1 MTSTRFAPGLAIGL
15 AIGAASGWLL
25 KPDAASGLPARP
37 PGSNEVL
44 AADLESAPGFSIII
58 SDVVIPAGKT
68 VPKHTHP
75 GEEFVYVVEGAAI
88 HVEDGS
94 EDRVLKAGDAM
105 VIRRERAHAP
115 RGGKDGARAVVCR
128 LHPTGA
134 VERTAA
140 E

>member
-25 KPDAASGLPARP
+25 KPDASGGLPARP

-44 AADLESAPGFSIII
+44 AADLESAPGFSVII
-58 SDVVIPAGKT
+58 SDVVIPAGRT

-75 GEEFVYVVEGAAI
+75 GEEFVYVLEGEAI

-94 EDRVLKAGDAM
+94 PDRVLHAGDAM
-105 VIRRERAHAP
+105 VIPKNRAHAP
-115 RGGKDGARAVVCR
+115 RGGKNGARAVAFRV
-128 LHPTGA
+128 HPTGA
-134 VERTAA
+134 AERTLV

>member
-1 MTSTRFAPGLAIGL
+1 MTSTGLATGLAIGF
-15 AIGAASGWLL
+15 AIGAAGGWFL
-25 KPDAASGLPARP
+25 KPGGAGGLPSRP

-44 AADLESAPGFSIII
+44 AAELESAPGFFVII

-75 GEEFVYVVEGAAI
+75 GEEFVYVVDGEAI
-88 HVEDGS
+88 HVEEGL
-94 EDRVLKAGDAM
+94 EDRALKSGDAM

-115 RGGKDGARAVVCR
+115 RGGDRGARAVVFR
-128 LHPTGA
+128 VHPTGA
-134 VERTAA
+134 AERRAA